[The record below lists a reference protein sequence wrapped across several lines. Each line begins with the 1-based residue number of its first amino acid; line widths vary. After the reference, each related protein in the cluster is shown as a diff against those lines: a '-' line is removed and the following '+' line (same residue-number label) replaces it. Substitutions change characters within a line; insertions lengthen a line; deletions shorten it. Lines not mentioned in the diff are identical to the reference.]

1 MSPSTDS
8 RTGSSPTCRSG
19 AARPGHTPAPA
30 RTALGTVSCRE
41 GRIPPPGAGAPLRL
55 PGGQL
60 LVVFTALAILTALA
74 GLLPTRPATRISPTT
89 ALGGTE

>member
-1 MSPSTDS
+1 
-8 RTGSSPTCRSG
+8 
-19 AARPGHTPAPA
+19 
-30 RTALGTVSCRE
+30 VSCRE